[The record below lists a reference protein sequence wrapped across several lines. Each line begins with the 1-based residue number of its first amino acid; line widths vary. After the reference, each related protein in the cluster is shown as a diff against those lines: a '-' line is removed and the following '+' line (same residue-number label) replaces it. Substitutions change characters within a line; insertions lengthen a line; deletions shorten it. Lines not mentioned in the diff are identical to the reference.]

1 MKLCQTAE
9 IRRMPSIRLITQKAE
24 INPYARKAYRK
35 SVEYLEETLDMR
47 ALERF
52 IAKNYPV
59 SLVNKISATED
70 LDLFV
75 EKNKN
80 LSTVILFSEK
90 PTASVMFRTIAH
102 FYENRL
108 NFVYVGVKASNDVS
122 ERYKISSTTLG
133 VLSKDG
139 TLTLYEGEELNSRRG
154 SICLSFHVYIYKY
167 VSYIY
172 IYINI
177 YIYIHIY
184 INIYTYIFIYIYIC
198 IYIYIYLY
206 ICIYVYIHINIYT
219 YIYNIYI

>member
-1 MKLCQTAE
+1 MRLCQTAE

-24 INPYARKAYRK
+24 VNPYARKAYRK

-70 LDLFV
+70 LDVFV
-75 EKNKN
+75 EKNIN

-102 FYENRL
+102 FYADRL

-139 TLTLYEGEELNSRRG
+139 SLIRYEGEELNSRIG
-154 SICLSFHVYIYKY
+154 SSYLSC
-167 VSYIY
+167 
-172 IYINI
+172 IYINM
-177 YIYIHIY
+177 
-184 INIYTYIFIYIYIC
+184 YTYIYIYIYIC
-198 IYIYIYLY
+198 IYKYT
-206 ICIYVYIHINIYT
+206 YVCMYIYT
-219 YIYNIYI
+219 YICMN